1 MASGYL
7 QNKQKLKGI
16 RRMLFAVAVIN
27 ALCTIMFG
35 YVSSFF
41 DSSLPLYIQ
50 SLVVGFLAYMIP
62 ILLYSFANGIT
73 ISVAKE
79 RFSLKA
85 CKLLPLLLAAVSG
98 VCFQFVMVVVN
109 LPINLLLGGGGSYSP
124 MSVYELIAAI
134 LIIGIMPA
142 FFEEFLFRGIV
153 YGSMAEFNTKA
164 AAVFSSVMF
173 ALLHADVYG
182 IVGYLLMGFVLAFI
196 LKRTGSLYSAMLF
209 HFANNL
215 TAILL
220 GFFNAEL
227 IYAPVTTIV
236 LFVLGIIGFILTV
249 LAIMFVCKKNKTDD
263 KIKTSVLIGQS
274 FINLP
279 VVLCVAVI
287 VLTALIT
294 RNI

>member
-98 VCFQFVMVVVN
+98 VCFRVVMVVVN
-109 LPINLLLGGGGSYSP
+109 LPMNLLLG
-124 MSVYELIAAI
+124 
-134 LIIGIMPA
+134 
-142 FFEEFLFRGIV
+142 
-153 YGSMAEFNTKA
+153 
-164 AAVFSSVMF
+164 
-173 ALLHADVYG
+173 
-182 IVGYLLMGFVLAFI
+182 
-196 LKRTGSLYSAMLF
+196 
-209 HFANNL
+209 
-215 TAILL
+215 
-220 GFFNAEL
+220 
-227 IYAPVTTIV
+227 
-236 LFVLGIIGFILTV
+236 
-249 LAIMFVCKKNKTDD
+249 
-263 KIKTSVLIGQS
+263 
-274 FINLP
+274 
-279 VVLCVAVI
+279 
-287 VLTALIT
+287 
-294 RNI
+294 